1 MARWSQGALVAIL
14 AVAVSGCIYV
24 KPPHR
29 HPARPVKVVVVE
41 KAKNEPPR
49 HGHHRRHKGVE
60 IVFDAPLGVYV
71 VIGHPRHYFHGSR
84 FYRLT
89 HAGWQVSVRLDRGWV
104 KVRSHDLPKGLHVV
118 KAGKKGKHR
127 HHPAKIR
134 D

>member
-41 KAKNEPPR
+41 TAKKEPPR
-49 HGHHRRHKGVE
+49 HGHHHRHKGVE
-60 IVFDAPLGVYV
+60 IVFDEPLGVYV
-71 VIGHPRHYFHGSR
+71 VIGRPRHYFHGNR

-89 HAGWQVSVRLDRGWV
+89 PAGWQVSVRLERGWV
-104 KVRSHDLPKGLHVV
+104 KVRRHDIPKGLLVV
-118 KAGKKGKHR
+118 KTGKGKHR
-127 HHPAKIR
+127 HPAKIR